1 MDNIKK
7 FTKEQVLKFKEIV
20 TEIHPEMDALT
31 GLPAKPTS
39 VDPTAVAQNPALFK
53 HFEAYEELF
62 MQLVYEQVEEDT
74 GLFLEVSVRNHK
86 GEVNALTDGGNPG
99 CKTVATWRYE
109 DEIEAMFKILIKNCV
124 GTFVDDM
131 LLESFEAAVDTIKE
145 WIGQ

>member
-1 MDNIKK
+1 MYNINK
-7 FTKEQVLKFKEIV
+7 FTKEQVLKFKDIA
-20 TEIHPEMDALT
+20 TEIHPEMDAFT

-39 VDPTAVAQNPALFK
+39 VDPASVAQNPELFK
-53 HFEAYEELF
+53 HFKAYEESF

-74 GLFLEVSVRNHK
+74 GLFLETSVRNHK

-99 CKTVATWRYE
+99 CKTVATWRYG
-109 DEIEAMFKILIKNCV
+109 DEIEAMFKILIEDCV

-145 WIGQ
+145 WIGK